1 MEEPSHTQRTRA
13 KQRSQLGREPC
24 RQSAERSKI
33 PKKKDKVHTK
43 PSKKRG
49 HVSST
54 PSTADEGENAKN
66 LPVIPASSELQTT
79 TKSDSKDKSD
89 ESKTKEE
96 LESACLSTVAQEDLV
111 NESLRWEG
119 VLEDPVA
126 EKERI
131 HQYKINRRKRY
142 LLAAQKSSSVLSA
155 DLEEPV
161 HVNRKQVPCI
171 KANGRNECTSKND
184 AEYTNA
190 LKPSSHM
197 TQLPLLKNILKNGI

>member
-1 MEEPSHTQRTRA
+1 MEEAPSHSQHITA
-13 KQRSQLGREPC
+13 KQRSSRL
-24 RQSAERSKI
+24 SAERSKN
-33 PKKKDKVHTK
+33 PKKKDKLHTK

-49 HVSST
+49 RVSST

-79 TKSDSKDKSD
+79 TKSNSKDKSD

-96 LESACLSTVAQEDLV
+96 SESACLSPVAQEGRV
-111 NESLRWEG
+111 SESLRWEG

-142 LLAAQKSSSVLSA
+142 LLAAQTSSSALSA
-155 DLEEPV
+155 DLEQPG

-171 KANGRNECTSKND
+171 KSKSRNECISKND
-184 AEYTNA
+184 TECTNT